1 MAQKSRII
9 TWQCPCTLQDFEEG
23 GCVFCTVRFSNI
35 RGIILSWSFL
45 TTTLSTVRWT
55 VPRDFEQS
63 EYTFK
68 YFYLFLFQ
76 IFLRAPAWGKKSRWH
91 TFSGFGP
98 TSFSY
103 NARAALPHC
112 KFGSNP
118 CNHVCK
124 CYVGQYAVESS
135 RSLFISIFSFSCL
148 GEIIL
153 LHVYIVYCD
162 TQLLVFRF
170 SFLRNS

>member
-1 MAQKSRII
+1 M
-9 TWQCPCTLQDFEEG
+9 
-23 GCVFCTVRFSNI
+23 
-35 RGIILSWSFL
+35 
-45 TTTLSTVRWT
+45 
-55 VPRDFEQS
+55 VPQDFEQS

-76 IFLRAPAWGKKSRWH
+76 IFLRARARGKKSRWH

-103 NARAALPHC
+103 NARAASPHC

-124 CYVGQYAVESS
+124 S
-135 RSLFISIFSFSCL
+135 ISTII
-148 GEIIL
+148 GETPLQKFDEEITLKFDKTVTKFQHLLYLIL
-153 LHVYIVYCD
+153 LKSY
-162 TQLLVFRF
+162 
-170 SFLRNS
+170 